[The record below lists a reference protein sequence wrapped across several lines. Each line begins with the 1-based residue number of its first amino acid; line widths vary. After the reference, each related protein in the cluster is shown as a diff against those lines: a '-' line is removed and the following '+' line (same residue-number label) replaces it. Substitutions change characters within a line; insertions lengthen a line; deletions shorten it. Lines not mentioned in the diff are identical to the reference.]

1 MKFMSLKSAPIK
13 RIALVLLVL
22 ATVALGACGDRAA
35 HEPAAGEHAA
45 ADAFERGP
53 HNGRLLRDGSFAL
66 EVTVYEAGVPPEFR
80 LYGYRDG
87 KLLPPDALQPLIEIR
102 RLDGETTRFTFRPEG
117 DALVADGTVIE
128 PHSFDVKVSA
138 VHAGKTHAWNY
149 ASYEGRVT
157 IPAAIAVASGVKTSV
172 AGPATIRDVLPLMGR
187 VAIDR
192 SRQAMVRAR
201 FPGIVR
207 SVPVNLGD
215 RVRRGQ
221 TLATVEGNDSMRSY
235 TVTAPLDGVVLARNT
250 NVGDVAGEAPLF
262 EIADLSSV
270 WVELHAVGRDADR
283 LRPGQ
288 AVRVRPASG
297 GEALA
302 TRIDALVPVTH
313 MGTSVVARARIL
325 NPDGAWR
332 PGMAVVGDVT
342 VAQREVPL
350 AVKVSGL
357 QRFRDFTVVFARV
370 GDTYEVRMLELGAR
384 DAGAVEVLGGLKPGT
399 AYVSEQSFLIRADI
413 EKSGASH
420 DH

>member
-1 MKFMSLKSAPIK
+1 MKIAHFK
-13 RIALVLLVL
+13 RAALALLIL
-22 ATVALGACGDRAA
+22 TTVALGACSDRAA
-35 HEPAAGEHAA
+35 REPAEGAHAT

-53 HNGRLLRDGSFAL
+53 HNGRLLRDGAFAL
-66 EVTVYEAGVPPEFR
+66 EVTVYETGVPPEFR

-87 KLLPPDALQPLIEIR
+87 KPLPPNTLQPVVEVK

-117 DALVADGTVIE
+117 NALVASATVVE

-138 VHAGKTHAWNY
+138 VHDGKTHVWNY

-157 IPAAIAVASGVKTSV
+157 IPAATAAASGVKTST

-192 SRQAMVRAR
+192 SRQAQVRAR

-207 SVPVNLGD
+207 AVPVNLGD
-215 RVRRGQ
+215 HVRRGQ
-221 TLATVEGNDSMRSY
+221 TLATVEGNDSMRRY
-235 TVTAPLDGVVLARNT
+235 AVTAPLDGVVLARNT

-270 WVELHAVGRDADR
+270 WIELNAVGRDADR
-283 LRPGQ
+283 LRSGQ
-288 AVRVRPASG
+288 TVSVRPASG
-297 GEALA
+297 GEASA
-302 TRIDALVPVTH
+302 TRIDALVPVINAG
-313 MGTSVVARARIL
+313 MSVVARAQIP
-325 NPDGAWR
+325 NKNGAWR
-332 PGMAVVGDVT
+332 PGMAVVGEVT

-350 AVKVSGL
+350 AVKISGL
-357 QRFRDFTVVFARV
+357 QRFRDFTVVFAQV
-370 GDTYEVRMLELGAR
+370 GDTYEVRMLELGDR
-384 DAGAVEVLGGLKPGT
+384 DDTSVEVLGGIKPGT

>member
-1 MKFMSLKSAPIK
+1 MKIAHLKRAALALLIVTSL
-13 RIALVLLVL
+13 
-22 ATVALGACGDRAA
+22 TLGACGDRAA
-35 HEPAAGEHAA
+35 PEPAEGTHAA

-53 HNGRLLRDGSFAL
+53 HNGRLLRDGPFAL
-66 EVTVYEAGVPPEFR
+66 EVTVYETGVPPEFR

-87 KLLPPDALQPLIEIR
+87 KPLPPGALQPVVEVR

-117 DALVADGTVIE
+117 DALVADGTVVE
-128 PHSFDVKVSA
+128 PHSFDVKVS
-138 VHAGKTHAWNY
+138 VVNDGRTHAWTY

-157 IPAAIAVASGVKTSV
+157 IPAATAAASGVKTST

-221 TLATVEGNDSMRSY
+221 TLATVEGNDSMRRY
-235 TVTAPLDGVVLARNT
+235 AVTAPLDGVVLARNT

-270 WVELHAVGRDADR
+270 WVELDAVGRDADR

-288 AVRVRPASG
+288 TVSVRPASG

-302 TRIDALVPVTH
+302 TRIDALVPVTNAG
-313 MGTSVVARARIL
+313 MSVVARAQIPNR
-325 NPDGAWR
+325 NSAWR
-332 PGMAVVGDVT
+332 PGMAVVGEVT

-350 AVKVSGL
+350 AVKISGL
-357 QRFRDFTVVFARV
+357 QRFRDFTVVFAKV
-370 GDTYEVRMLELGAR
+370 GDTYEVRMLELGDR
-384 DAGAVEVLGGLKPGT
+384 DDTSVEVLGGLKPGT

>member
-1 MKFMSLKSAPIK
+1 MKIAHLKRAALALLIVTSL
-13 RIALVLLVL
+13 
-22 ATVALGACGDRAA
+22 TLGACGDRAA
-35 HEPAAGEHAA
+35 PEPAEGAHAA

-53 HNGRLLRDGSFAL
+53 HNGRLLRDGPFAL
-66 EVTVYEAGVPPEFR
+66 EVTVYETGVPPEFR

-87 KLLPPDALQPLIEIR
+87 KPLPPGALQPVVEVR

-117 DALVADGTVIE
+117 DALVADGTVVE
-128 PHSFDVKVSA
+128 PHSFDVKVS
-138 VHAGKTHAWNY
+138 VVNDGRTLAWTY

-157 IPAAIAVASGVKTSV
+157 IPAATAAASGVKTST
-172 AGPATIRDVLPLMGR
+172 AGPATIRDVLPLMGH

-192 SRQAMVRAR
+192 SRQAQVRAR

-207 SVPVNLGD
+207 AVPVNLGD
-215 RVRRGQ
+215 HVRRGQ
-221 TLATVEGNDSMRSY
+221 TLATVEGNDSMRRY
-235 TVTAPLDGVVLARNT
+235 AVTAPLDGVVLARNT

-270 WVELHAVGRDADR
+270 WIELNAVGRDADR

-288 AVRVRPASG
+288 TVSVRPASG

-313 MGTSVVARARIL
+313 AGMSVVARAQIPNR
-325 NPDGAWR
+325 NSAWR
-332 PGMAVVGDVT
+332 PGMAVVGEVT
-342 VAQREVPL
+342 VAQRDVPL
-350 AVKVSGL
+350 AVKISGL
-357 QRFRDFTVVFARV
+357 QRFRDFTVVFAKV
-370 GDTYEVRMLELGAR
+370 GDTYEVRMLELGDR
-384 DAGAVEVLGGLKPGT
+384 DDTSVEVLGGLKPGT

>member
-1 MKFMSLKSAPIK
+1 MKIAHLKRAALALLIVTSL
-13 RIALVLLVL
+13 
-22 ATVALGACGDRAA
+22 TLGACGERAA
-35 HEPAAGEHAA
+35 PEPAEGTHAA

-53 HNGRLLRDGSFAL
+53 HNGRLLRDGPFAL
-66 EVTVYEAGVPPEFR
+66 EVTVYETGVPPEFR

-87 KLLPPDALQPLIEIR
+87 KPLPPGALQPVVEVR
-102 RLDGETTRFTFRPEG
+102 RLDGETTRFMFRPES
-117 DALVADGTVIE
+117 DALVADGTVVE
-128 PHSFDVKVSA
+128 PHSFDVKVS
-138 VHAGKTHAWNY
+138 VVNDGRTHAWTY

-157 IPAAIAVASGVKTSV
+157 IPAATAAASGVKTST

-221 TLATVEGNDSMRSY
+221 TLATVEGNDSMRRY
-235 TVTAPLDGVVLARNT
+235 AVTAPLDGVVLARNT

-270 WVELHAVGRDADR
+270 WIELNAVGRDADR

-288 AVRVRPASG
+288 TVSVHPASG

-302 TRIDALVPVTH
+302 TRIDALLPVTH
-313 MGTSVVARARIL
+313 AGMSVVARAQIPNR
-325 NPDGAWR
+325 NSAWR
-332 PGMAVVGDVT
+332 PGMAVVGEVT

-350 AVKVSGL
+350 AVKISGL
-357 QRFRDFTVVFARV
+357 QRFRDFTVVFAKV
-370 GDTYEVRMLELGAR
+370 GDTYEVRMLQLGDR
-384 DAGAVEVLGGLKPGT
+384 DDTSVEVLGGLKPGT

>member
-1 MKFMSLKSAPIK
+1 MKIAHLKRAALALLIVTSL
-13 RIALVLLVL
+13 
-22 ATVALGACGDRAA
+22 ALGACGDRAA
-35 HEPAAGEHAA
+35 PKPAEGTHAA

-53 HNGRLLRDGSFAL
+53 HNGRLLRDGPFAL
-66 EVTVYEAGVPPEFR
+66 EVTVYETGVPPEFR

-87 KLLPPDALQPLIEIR
+87 KPLPPGALQPVVEVR

-117 DALVADGTVIE
+117 DALVADGTVVE
-128 PHSFDVKVSA
+128 PHSFDVKVS
-138 VHAGKTHAWNY
+138 VVNDGRTHAWTY
-149 ASYEGRVT
+149 ASHEGRVT
-157 IPAAIAVASGVKTSV
+157 IPAATAAASGVKTST

-192 SRQAMVRAR
+192 SRQAQVRAR

-207 SVPVNLGD
+207 AVPVNLGD
-215 RVRRGQ
+215 HVRRGQ
-221 TLATVEGNDSMRSY
+221 TLATVEGNDSMRRY
-235 TVTAPLDGVVLARNT
+235 AVTAPLDGVVLARNT

-270 WVELHAVGRDADR
+270 WIELNAVGRDADR

-288 AVRVRPASG
+288 TVSVRPASG

-313 MGTSVVARARIL
+313 AGMSVVARAQIPNR
-325 NPDGAWR
+325 NSAWR
-332 PGMAVVGDVT
+332 PGMAVVGEVT

-350 AVKVSGL
+350 AVKISGL
-357 QRFRDFTVVFARV
+357 QRFRDFTVVFAKV
-370 GDTYEVRMLELGAR
+370 GDTYEVRMLELGDR
-384 DAGAVEVLGGLKPGT
+384 DDTSVEVLGGLKPGT

>member
-1 MKFMSLKSAPIK
+1 MKIAHLKRAALALLIVTSL
-13 RIALVLLVL
+13 
-22 ATVALGACGDRAA
+22 TLGACGDRAA
-35 HEPAAGEHAA
+35 PEPAEGTHAA

-53 HNGRLLRDGSFAL
+53 HNGRLLRDGPFAL
-66 EVTVYEAGVPPEFR
+66 EVTVYETGVPPEFR

-87 KLLPPDALQPLIEIR
+87 KPLPPGALQPVVEVR

-117 DALVADGTVIE
+117 DALVADGTVVE
-128 PHSFDVKVSA
+128 PHSFDVKVS
-138 VHAGKTHAWNY
+138 VVNDGRTHTWTY
-149 ASYEGRVT
+149 ASHEGRVT
-157 IPAAIAVASGVKTSV
+157 IPAATAAASGVKTST
-172 AGPATIRDVLPLMGR
+172 AGPATVRDVLPLMGR

-235 TVTAPLDGVVLARNT
+235 AVTAPLDGVVLARNT

-270 WVELHAVGRDADR
+270 WIELDAVGRNADR

-288 AVRVRPASG
+288 TVSVRPASG

-302 TRIDALVPVTH
+302 TRVDAMVPVTH
-313 MGTSVVARARIL
+313 AGMSVVARAQIPNR
-325 NPDGAWR
+325 NSAWR
-332 PGMAVVGDVT
+332 PGMAVVGEVT

-350 AVKVSGL
+350 AVKISGL
-357 QRFRDFTVVFARV
+357 QRFRDFTVVFAKV
-370 GDTYEVRMLELGAR
+370 GDTYEVRMLELGDR
-384 DAGAVEVLGGLKPGT
+384 DDTSVEVLGGLKPGT

>member
-1 MKFMSLKSAPIK
+1 MKTAHLKRA
-13 RIALVLLVL
+13 ALALLIV
-22 ATVALGACGDRAA
+22 TSFALGACSDRAA
-35 HEPAAGEHAA
+35 QNPAEGAHAA

-53 HNGRLLRDGSFAL
+53 HNGRLLRDGAFAL
-66 EVTVYEAGVPPEFR
+66 EVTVYETGVPPEFR

-87 KLLPPDALQPLIEIR
+87 KPLPPNTLQPAVEVK

-117 DALVADGTVIE
+117 DALVASNTVVE

-138 VHAGKTHAWNY
+138 VHDGKTSVWNY

-157 IPAAIAVASGVKTSV
+157 IPAATAAASGVKTAT
-172 AGPATIRDVLPLMGR
+172 AGPATIRDVLPLMGH

-192 SRQAMVRAR
+192 GRQAQVRAR

-207 SVPVNLGD
+207 AVPVNLGD
-215 RVRRGQ
+215 HVRRGQ

-235 TVTAPLDGVVLARNT
+235 AVIAPLDGLVLARNT
-250 NVGDVAGEAPLF
+250 NVGDVAGETPLF

-270 WVELHAVGRDADR
+270 WIELNAVGRDADR

-288 AVRVRPASG
+288 TVNVRPASG

-302 TRIDALVPVTH
+302 TRIDALVPVTNAG
-313 MGTSVVARARIL
+313 MSVVARAQIP
-325 NPDGAWR
+325 NKDSAWR
-332 PGMAVVGDVT
+332 PGMAVVGGVT
-342 VAQREVPL
+342 VAEREVPL
-350 AVKVSGL
+350 AVKISGL
-357 QRFRDFTVVFARV
+357 QRFRDFTVVFAQV
-370 GDTYEVRMLELGAR
+370 GDTYEVRMLELGDR
-384 DAGAVEVLGGLKPGT
+384 DDTSVEVLGGLKPGT

>member
-1 MKFMSLKSAPIK
+1 MKIAHLKRAALALLIVTSL
-13 RIALVLLVL
+13 
-22 ATVALGACGDRAA
+22 ALGACGDRAA
-35 HEPAAGEHAA
+35 PEPAEGTHTA

-53 HNGRLLRDGSFAL
+53 HNGRLLRDGPFAL
-66 EVTVYEAGVPPEFR
+66 EVTVYETGVPPEFR

-87 KLLPPDALQPLIEIR
+87 KPLPPGALQPVVEVR

-117 DALVADGTVIE
+117 DALVADGTVVE
-128 PHSFDVKVSA
+128 PHSFDVKVS
-138 VHAGKTHAWNY
+138 VVNDGRTHAWAY

-157 IPAAIAVASGVKTSV
+157 IPAATAAASGVKTST
-172 AGPATIRDVLPLMGR
+172 AGPATIRDVLPLMGH
-187 VAIDR
+187 VAIDH
-192 SRQAMVRAR
+192 SRQAQVRAR

-207 SVPVNLGD
+207 AVPVNLGD
-215 RVRRGQ
+215 HVRRGQ
-221 TLATVEGNDSMRSY
+221 TLATVEGNDSMRRY
-235 TVTAPLDGVVLARNT
+235 AVTAPLDGVVLARNT

-270 WVELHAVGRDADR
+270 WIELNAVGRDADR

-288 AVRVRPASG
+288 TVSVRPASG

-313 MGTSVVARARIL
+313 AGMSVVARAQIPNR
-325 NPDGAWR
+325 DSAWR
-332 PGMAVVGDVT
+332 PGMAVVGEVT

-350 AVKVSGL
+350 AVKISGL
-357 QRFRDFTVVFARV
+357 QRFRDFTVVFAKV
-370 GDTYEVRMLELGAR
+370 GDTYEVRMLELGDR
-384 DAGAVEVLGGLKPGT
+384 DDTAVEVLGGLKPGT

>member
-1 MKFMSLKSAPIK
+1 MRTAHLKRA
-13 RIALVLLVL
+13 ALALLIV
-22 ATVALGACGDRAA
+22 TSFALGACRDRVAQG
-35 HEPAAGEHAA
+35 PAEGAHAA
-45 ADAFERGP
+45 ADAFERGL
-53 HNGRLLRDGSFAL
+53 HNGRLLRDGPLAL

-87 KLLPPDALQPLIEIR
+87 KPLPPNALQAAVEVR
-102 RLDGETTRFTFRPEG
+102 RLDGETTRFAFRPEG
-117 DALVADGTVIE
+117 DALVANRTVAE
-128 PHSFDVKVSA
+128 PHSFDVKVTA
-138 VHAGKTHAWNY
+138 TYEGKAHAWQY

-157 IPAAIAVASGVKTSV
+157 IPAATAAAAGVKTAI
-172 AGPATIRDVLPLMGR
+172 AGPARIRDVLPLMGR

-192 SRQAMVRAR
+192 SRHALVRAR

-207 SVPVNLGD
+207 AVPVNLGD

-221 TLATVEGNDSMRSY
+221 TVATVEGNDSMRRY
-235 TVTAPLDGVVLARNT
+235 AVTAPLDGVVLARNT

-270 WVELHAVGRDADR
+270 WIELHAVGGDAER

-288 AVRVRPASG
+288 TVNVRAASG
-297 GEALA
+297 GATA
-302 TRIDALVPVTH
+302 GTRIDALVPVAH
-313 MGTSVVARARIL
+313 AGMSVVARARIP
-325 NPDGAWR
+325 NPDSAWR
-332 PGMAVVGDVT
+332 PGMAVVGEVT
-342 VAQREVPL
+342 VAQRDVPL

-357 QRFRDFTVVFARV
+357 QRFRDFTVVFAQV
-370 GDTYEVRMLELGAR
+370 GETYEVRMLELGDR
-384 DAGAVEVLGGLKPGT
+384 DDSSVEVLGGLKPGT

>member
-1 MKFMSLKSAPIK
+1 MKIAHLKRA
-13 RIALVLLVL
+13 ALALLIVTSFTL
-22 ATVALGACGDRAA
+22 AACGDRAA
-35 HEPAAGEHAA
+35 PEPAEGTHAA

-53 HNGRLLRDGSFAL
+53 HNGRLLRDGPFAL
-66 EVTVYEAGVPPEFR
+66 EVTVYETGVPPEFR

-87 KLLPPDALQPLIEIR
+87 KPLPPGALQPVVEVR

-117 DALVADGTVIE
+117 DALVAGATVVE
-128 PHSFDVKVSA
+128 SHSFDVKVA
-138 VHAGKTHAWNY
+138 ATYDGRTHAWTY

-157 IPAAIAVASGVKTSV
+157 IPAATAAASGVKTSM

-207 SVPVNLGD
+207 AVPVNLGD

-221 TLATVEGNDSMRSY
+221 TLATVEGNDSMRRY
-235 TVTAPLDGVVLARNT
+235 AVTAPLDGVVLARNT

-270 WVELHAVGRDADR
+270 WIELDAVGRDADR

-288 AVRVRPASG
+288 TVSVRPASG

-302 TRIDALVPVTH
+302 TRIDALVPVTNAG
-313 MGTSVVARARIL
+313 MSVVARAQIP
-325 NPDGAWR
+325 NQDSAWR
-332 PGMAVVGDVT
+332 PGMAVVGEVT
-342 VAQREVPL
+342 VAQRDVPL
-350 AVKVSGL
+350 AVKISGL
-357 QRFRDFTVVFARV
+357 QRFRDFTVVFAKV
-370 GDTYEVRMLELGAR
+370 GDTYEVRMLELGDR
-384 DAGAVEVLGGLKPGT
+384 DDTSAEVLGGLKPGT

>member
-1 MKFMSLKSAPIK
+1 MKKLFPTRA
-13 RIALVLLVL
+13 VL
-22 ATVALGACGDRAA
+22 ALLAFATLAIGACTERAA
-35 HEPAAGEHAA
+35 PESAADGRAA

-53 HNGRLLRDGSFAL
+53 HNGRLLRDGPLAL

-87 KLLPPDALQPLIEIR
+87 KPLPPAALKPVIEIR
-102 RLDGETTRFTFRPEG
+102 RLDGQTTRFAFRPEG
-117 DALVADGTVIE
+117 DALVADGTVAE
-128 PHSFDVKVSA
+128 PHSFDVKVSV
-138 VHAGKTHAWNY
+138 VHDGRTHAWNY

-157 IPAAIAVASGVKTSV
+157 IPAATAAAAGVKTTV
-172 AGPATIRDVLPLMGR
+172 AGPATIRDVLSLMGR

-192 SRQAMVRAR
+192 SRHAQVRAR

-235 TVTAPLDGVVLARNT
+235 AVIAPLDGVVLARNT
-250 NVGDVAGEAPLF
+250 NAGDVAGEAPLF

-270 WVELHAVGRDADR
+270 WIELDAVGRDADR

-288 AVRVRPASG
+288 AVSVRPASG
-297 GEALA
+297 GEAL
-302 TRIDALVPVTH
+302 TSRIDALVPVTRAG
-313 MGTSVVARARIL
+313 MSVVARARIP
-325 NPDGAWR
+325 NRDDAWR

-342 VAQREVPL
+342 VAEREVPL

-370 GDTYEVRMLELGAR
+370 GDTYEVRMLELGDR
-384 DAGAVEVLGGLKPGT
+384 DDAAAEVLGGLKPGT

>member
-1 MKFMSLKSAPIK
+1 MKILSINRAALALLILAP
-13 RIALVLLVL
+13 L
-22 ATVALGACGDRAA
+22 ALGACSDRAA
-35 HEPAAGEHAA
+35 QEPAEGEHAA
-45 ADAFERGP
+45 AEAFERGP
-53 HNGRLLRDGSFAL
+53 HNGRLLRDGPFAL
-66 EVTVYEAGVPPEFR
+66 EVTVYETGVPPEFR

-87 KLLPPDALQPLIEIR
+87 KPLPPGALQPVVEIR

-117 DALVADGTVIE
+117 DALVANGTVVE

-138 VHAGKTHAWNY
+138 THEGKTHAWTY

-157 IPAAIAVASGVKTSV
+157 IPAAIAAASGVKTSV
-172 AGPATIRDVLPLMGR
+172 VGPATIRDALPLMGR

-192 SRQAMVRAR
+192 SRQALVRAR

-207 SVPVNLGD
+207 AVPVNLGD

-221 TLATVEGNDSMRSY
+221 TLATVEGNDSMRRY
-235 TVTAPLDGVVLARNT
+235 AVTAPLDGVVLARNT

-270 WVELHAVGRDADR
+270 WIELHAVGRDADR

-288 AVRVRPASG
+288 AVSVRPASG
-297 GEALA
+297 GEALG
-302 TRIDALVPVTH
+302 TRIDTLVPVTRAG
-313 MGTSVVARARIL
+313 MSVVARARIP
-325 NPDGAWR
+325 NPDDAWR
-332 PGMAVVGDVT
+332 PGMAVVGEVV
-342 VAQREVPL
+342 VAEREVPL

-357 QRFRDFTVVFARV
+357 QRFRDFTVVFAQV
-370 GDTYEVRMLELGAR
+370 GDTYEVRMLELGDR
-384 DAGAVEVLGGLKPGT
+384 DDSSAEVLGGLKPGT

>member
-1 MKFMSLKSAPIK
+1 MK
-13 RIALVLLVL
+13 IAHLTRAALALLIL
-22 ATVALGACGDRAA
+22 TTVALGACSDRAA
-35 HEPAAGEHAA
+35 REPAEGAHAT

-53 HNGRLLRDGSFAL
+53 HNGRLLRDGPFAL
-66 EVTVYEAGVPPEFR
+66 EVTVYETGVPPEFR

-87 KLLPPDALQPLIEIR
+87 KPLPPNTLQPVVEVK

-117 DALVADGTVIE
+117 DALVASATVVE

-138 VHAGKTHAWNY
+138 VHDGKTHVWNY

-157 IPAAIAVASGVKTSV
+157 IPAATAAASGVETST

-192 SRQAMVRAR
+192 SRQAQVRAR

-207 SVPVNLGD
+207 AVPVNLGD
-215 RVRRGQ
+215 HVRRGQ
-221 TLATVEGNDSMRSY
+221 TLATVEGNDSMRRY
-235 TVTAPLDGVVLARNT
+235 AVTAPLDGVVLARNT

-270 WVELHAVGRDADR
+270 WIELNAVGRDADR

-288 AVRVRPASG
+288 TVNVRPASG
-297 GEALA
+297 GEALT
-302 TRIDALVPVTH
+302 TRIDALVPVINAG
-313 MGTSVVARARIL
+313 MSVVARARIP
-325 NPDGAWR
+325 NQDSAWR

-342 VAQREVPL
+342 VAEREVPL
-350 AVKVSGL
+350 AVKISGL
-357 QRFRDFTVVFARV
+357 QRFRDFTVVFAKV
-370 GDTYEVRMLELGAR
+370 GDTYEVRMLELGDR
-384 DAGAVEVLGGLKPGT
+384 DDTSVEVLGGIKPGT

>member
-1 MKFMSLKSAPIK
+1 MKTAHLKRAALALLILASL
-13 RIALVLLVL
+13 
-22 ATVALGACGDRAA
+22 ALGACSDRAA
-35 HEPAAGEHAA
+35 HEPAEGEHAA

-87 KLLPPDALQPLIEIR
+87 KPLPPGVLQPVVEVR

-117 DALVADGTVIE
+117 DALVAGATVVE

-138 VHAGKTHAWNY
+138 VHDGRTHVWNY

-157 IPAAIAVASGVKTSV
+157 IPAATAAAAGVKTAI
-172 AGPATIRDVLPLMGR
+172 AGPATIRDVLPLMGH

-235 TVTAPLDGVVLARNT
+235 AVTAPLDGVVLARNT

-270 WVELHAVGRDADR
+270 WIELDAVGRDADR
-283 LRPGQ
+283 LRSGQ
-288 AVRVRPASG
+288 TVSVRPASG

-302 TRIDALVPVTH
+302 TRIDALVPVTNAG
-313 MGTSVVARARIL
+313 MSVVARAQIPNR
-325 NPDGAWR
+325 DSAWR
-332 PGMAVVGDVT
+332 PGMAVVGEVT

-357 QRFRDFTVVFARV
+357 QRFRDFTVVFAQV
-370 GDTYEVRMLELGAR
+370 GETYEVRMLELGDR
-384 DAGAVEVLGGLKPGT
+384 DDTSAEVLGGLRPGT

>member
-1 MKFMSLKSAPIK
+1 MK
-13 RIALVLLVL
+13 IAHLRRAALALLIV
-22 ATVALGACGDRAA
+22 TSFTLGACSDRAA
-35 HEPAAGEHAA
+35 PEPAEDAYAA
-45 ADAFERGP
+45 AAAFERGP

-87 KLLPPDALQPLIEIR
+87 KPLPPGALQPVVEVR

-117 DALVADGTVIE
+117 DALVAGATVVE
-128 PHSFDVKVSA
+128 PHSFDVKVSV
-138 VHAGKTHAWNY
+138 VHDGRTHAWNY
-149 ASYEGRVT
+149 AAYEGRVT
-157 IPAAIAVASGVKTSV
+157 IPAATAAASGVKTAI

-192 SRQAMVRAR
+192 SRQATVRAR
-201 FPGIVR
+201 IPGIVR
-207 SVPVNLGD
+207 SVPVSLGD
-215 RVRRGQ
+215 RVHRGQ
-221 TLATVEGNDSMRSY
+221 TLATVEGNDSMRRY
-235 TVTAPLDGVVLARNT
+235 AVTAPLDGVVLARNT

-270 WVELHAVGRDADR
+270 WIELDAVGRDADR

-288 AVRVRPASG
+288 TVSVRPASG

-302 TRIDALVPVTH
+302 TRIDALVPITNAG
-313 MGTSVVARARIL
+313 MSVVARARIP
-325 NPDGAWR
+325 NQNDAWR

-342 VAQREVPL
+342 VAQRDVPL
-350 AVKVSGL
+350 AVKISGL
-357 QRFRDFTVVFARV
+357 QRFRDFTVVFAKV
-370 GDTYEVRMLELGAR
+370 GDTYEVRMLELGDR
-384 DAGAVEVLGGLKPGT
+384 DDTSAEVLGGLKPGT

>member
-1 MKFMSLKSAPIK
+1 MKNIHLKRAML
-13 RIALVLLVL
+13 ALLVL

-35 HEPAAGEHAA
+35 REPADGEHAA
-45 ADAFERGP
+45 AEAYERGP

-66 EVTVYEAGVPPEFR
+66 EVTIYEAGVPPAFR

-87 KLLPPDALQPLIEIR
+87 KPLPAGALQPVVEIR
-102 RLDGETTRFTFRPEG
+102 RLDGETTRFAFRPEG
-117 DALVADGTVIE
+117 DALVADGTVAE
-128 PHSFDVKVSA
+128 PHSFDVKVSV
-138 VHAGKTHAWNY
+138 VHDGKPHAWSY
-149 ASYEGRVT
+149 ASHEGRVT
-157 IPAAIAVASGVKTSV
+157 IPTATAAAAGVITAI

-221 TLATVEGNDSMRSY
+221 TLATVEGNDSMRRY
-235 TVTAPLDGVVLARNT
+235 AVTAPLDGVVLARNT
-250 NVGDVAGEAPLF
+250 NVGDVAGDAPLF

-270 WVELHAVGRDADR
+270 WIELDAVGRDADR

-288 AVRVRPASG
+288 TVSVRPASG
-297 GEALA
+297 GEALG
-302 TRIDALVPVTH
+302 TRIDTLVPVTRAG
-313 MGTSVVARARIL
+313 MSVVARARIP
-325 NPDGAWR
+325 NPDDAWR
-332 PGMAVVGDVT
+332 PGMAVVGEVA

-357 QRFRDFTVVFARV
+357 QRFRDFTVVFAQV
-370 GDTYEVRMLELGAR
+370 GETYEVRMLELGDR
-384 DAGAVEVLGGLKPGT
+384 DDTSAEVLGGLKPGT